1 MSVKWSGRGDGGSSA
16 FSAAPF
22 SVMSPTIQHSDK
34 SPNLIKALSSDGLRT
49 DFRLSGK
56 AIISEPINY
65 QCKFERC
72 CARMIAFLL
81 MIEVPRP
88 IRSRRWSSTLCAN
101 WSRSRSASAL
111 TARALSAGADSCPRW
126 RDCAPV
132 GAGYQPRFRRKETAP
147 IWAID
152 RGRYRGARLGG
163 LNSPHRS
170 YTGYCCSYDGAP
182 MA

>member
-88 IRSRRWSSTLCAN
+88 IRSRRSTYAVRQLDPQPIGKRPYGPCSSCKCRLLPAMERL
-101 WSRSRSASAL
+101 RS
-111 TARALSAGADSCPRW
+111 CW
-126 RDCAPV
+126 
-132 GAGYQPRFRRKETAP
+132 
-147 IWAID
+147 
-152 RGRYRGARLGG
+152 GG
-163 LNSPHRS
+163 LPAAAPPKRNSPDLGDRPGPLPGCEAWGPELTPSQLH
-170 YTGYCCSYDGAP
+170 GVLLFL
-182 MA
+182 